1 MLRITVHE
9 RTYRLASGV
18 RMAEMK
24 KAVLEAMRAA
34 PAFLALRTADGG
46 PVEVTIAATTAVVLE
61 EQDDPLPSIPR
72 AEGADP
78 DDGMLCDI
86 DFL

>member
-1 MLRITVHE
+1 MLQITVHE

-34 PAFLALRTADGG
+34 PAFLALRTADSG

-61 EQDDPLPSIPR
+61 EQDDPMPTIPR

-78 DDGMLCDI
+78 DDEAPYDI